1 MEIRLR
7 ILRWLSLLLLSAG
20 IAAGTRMRIACQW
33 FRRRCKPKEDN
44 RETKYINQ
52 LPTDKKMEIRLRLLR
67 WLSLLLLSAGI
78 AAGTRVRI
86 ANLRLRRRCKPIE
99 DYNETK
105 HINLI
110 QTDQKMEIRL
120 RLLRWLSLLLLSA
133 GIAAGS
139 GIRATYRW
147 LRRRCYHGF
156 FYNKPRLNHI
166 LQTYQL
172 KRLTMKIRI
181 RLLRWLNLLQL
192 SACLGCRSP
201 ELSHFALFRRR

>member
-20 IAAGTRMRIACQW
+20 IAAGSRMHKAYQC
-33 FRRRCKPKEDN
+33 FRRR
-44 RETKYINQ
+44 Y
-52 LPTDKKMEIRLRLLR
+52 
-67 WLSLLLLSAGI
+67 
-78 AAGTRVRI
+78 
-86 ANLRLRRRCKPIE
+86 KPIKVQK
-99 DYNETK
+99 ETK
-105 HINLI
+105 HITHI

-192 SACLGCRSP
+192 SACLGCRDP
-201 ELSHFALFRRR
+201 ELSHFALFRRT

>member
-1 MEIRLR
+1 
-7 ILRWLSLLLLSAG
+7 
-20 IAAGTRMRIACQW
+20 
-33 FRRRCKPKEDN
+33 
-44 RETKYINQ
+44 
-52 LPTDKKMEIRLRLLR
+52 MEIRLRLLR

-78 AAGTRVRI
+78 GAGSCI
-86 ANLRLRRRCKPIE
+86 AYQWFRRRCKPIE
-99 DYNETK
+99 NYQRKK
-105 HINLI
+105 HKYQQ
-110 QTDQKMEIRL
+110 QTNQKMEIRL

-139 GIRATYRW
+139 CIAYQWFRRRCKPIEDYKETKHINLVQTDRKMEIRLRLIRWLSLLLLSAGIAAGSGMRATYRW
-147 LRRRCYHGF
+147 FRRRCYHGF
-156 FYNKPRLNHI
+156 FYNKPKLNHI

-201 ELSHFALFRRR
+201 ELAHFALFRRT

>member
-1 MEIRLR
+1 MKIRLR

-20 IAAGTRMRIACQW
+20 IAAGTRMRIARKW
-33 FRRRCKPKEDN
+33 FRK
-44 RETKYINQ
+44 
-52 LPTDKKMEIRLRLLR
+52 
-67 WLSLLLLSAGI
+67 
-78 AAGTRVRI
+78 
-86 ANLRLRRRCKPIE
+86 RCKPIE
-99 DYNETK
+99 NQAKTK
-105 HINLI
+105 YKHHL

-139 GIRATYRW
+139 GVRATYRW

-201 ELSHFALFRRR
+201 ELSHFALFR